1 MSAGQITSVERRFRS
16 PLIAASL
23 AAAFIV
29 GAATASLVPSL
40 VSSGRHAVAVHP
52 ATITPAA
59 GTDMGAAVYDYLHP
73 ATITPAAGSDMG
85 AAVYDYLHHT
95 K

>member
-1 MSAGQITSVERRFRS
+1 MSAGQITSVELRFRS

-23 AAAFIV
+23 AAAFVV
-29 GAATASLVPSL
+29 GATTASLVPSL
-40 VSSGRHAVAVHP
+40 LSGGRPTVAVHP

-73 ATITPAAGSDMG
+73 ATITPAAGTDMG
-85 AAVYDYLHHT
+85 AAVYEYLHPDQ
-95 K
+95 